1 MSIYT
6 TGEILQLL
14 YYLLSTDHLPCFA
27 FAIQHHL
34 GSKVL
39 AVSMHFMLTLLSELL
54 ELQSIFG
61 LYAPK
66 IHFFCLFYTQNS
78 FWLIKKKKKSTWRCA
93 MPSYFA
99 FKWISQCSCFVS
111 LHLFCICNP
120 ADSSQNCDPIQLS
133 TSSLFIIELTGSR
146 IIRRALGKK
155 IPWCTVHFSP
165 GADLGNTAPFMLVKG
180 GCLWEQPT
188 TTLCHCCP

>member
-1 MSIYT
+1 
-6 TGEILQLL
+6 
-14 YYLLSTDHLPCFA
+14 
-27 FAIQHHL
+27 
-34 GSKVL
+34 
-39 AVSMHFMLTLLSELL
+39 
-54 ELQSIFG
+54 
-61 LYAPK
+61 
-66 IHFFCLFYTQNS
+66 
-78 FWLIKKKKKSTWRCA
+78 

-188 TTLCHCCP
+188 TTLCHCCPWLLVKPLAQNKKMKVIGNSGLILFVYGIISCVWAHPETLQLTLNLGTKHSIGVH